1 MSKVRAT
8 LILYRELGIDRWD
21 EEGLMDQ
28 MEEFPWLDKIWAL
41 SRVLAELQIDSWVMV
56 KWRLEILCC
65 RCRMGWSNWVTSVDL
80 IMSAMAGLMLERR
93 LVMRCAARGRGSV
106 MSSGVGEGEG
116 SWKAGERLGNRWHT
130 DLLMTV

>member
-8 LILYRELGIDRWD
+8 LILYKELGIDRWD

-106 MSSGVGEGEG
+106 VSSWVGEVRVVGRQG
-116 SWKAGERLGNRWHT
+116 KGLGIGGI
-130 DLLMTV
+130 LIC

>member
-8 LILYRELGIDRWD
+8 LILYKELGIYRWD

-41 SRVLAELQIDSWVMV
+41 SRVLVELQIVSWVMV
-56 KWRLEILCC
+56 KRRLEILCW

-80 IMSAMAGLMLERR
+80 KMSAMAGLMLDRR
-93 LVMRCAARGRGSV
+93 LVMRCAARGRGS
-106 MSSGVGEGEG
+106 MMCSGIGVGEGNR
-116 SWKAGERLGNRWHT
+116 KAGERLGNR
-130 DLLMTV
+130 

>member
-8 LILYRELGIDRWD
+8 LILYKELGIYRWD

-41 SRVLAELQIDSWVMV
+41 SRVLAELQIVSWVMV
-56 KWRLEILCC
+56 KRRLEILCW

-80 IMSAMAGLMLERR
+80 KMSAMAGLMLDKR
-93 LVMRCAARGRGSV
+93 LVMRCAARGRGSMV
-106 MSSGVGEGEG
+106 CSGIGVGEGNR
-116 SWKAGERLGNRWHT
+116 KAGERLGNR
-130 DLLMTV
+130 

>member
-1 MSKVRAT
+1 MRAT

-41 SRVLAELQIDSWVMV
+41 SRVLAELQIVSWVMV
-56 KWRLEILCC
+56 KRRLGNLCW

-106 MSSGVGEGEG
+106 VCFGVGEGEG
-116 SWKAGERLGNRWHT
+116 SRKAGEGLGIGDRLIC
-130 DLLMTV
+130 